1 MINIKKIGMEANE
14 NMREANTG
22 LRDQRDK
29 IINVSD
35 KNAQIA
41 KDINEGNK
49 IIVEMSRRE
58 FFYKIGL
65 YFVIFAL
72 FITIVAILINKL
84 LKLLGA

>member
-1 MINIKKIGMEANE
+1 
-14 NMREANTG
+14 MREANKG
-22 LRDQRDK
+22 MRDQRDK

-41 KDINEGNK
+41 KGLNEGNK

-72 FITIVAILINKL
+72 LITIVVVVINRILKA
-84 LKLLGA
+84 LGK

>member
-1 MINIKKIGMEANE
+1 
-14 NMREANTG
+14 MREANKG
-22 LRDQRDK
+22 LRDQRDI

-41 KDINEGNK
+41 KGLNEGNK

-72 FITIVAILINKL
+72 FITIVAVLINKL